1 MSRVGGSDHRSGDW
15 LVNTI
20 IAVMVGLV
28 VAVVVVGASILIDRH
43 SAPGIEIVHHQPAA
57 PKVHISGAVATP
69 GVYSLPANARLADAI
84 AAGGGLSARA
94 DPSGINLAARVGDGE
109 RIVIPAIEEAQPS
122 EGESTPAGPGMIN
135 INTATAAELEV
146 LPGIGPV
153 LAGRIVDDREANGPF
168 LGVDGLTRVDGISAA
183 TVDEVRDLVTIDE

>member
-1 MSRVGGSDHRSGDW
+1 VSGAGGSDHRSGDW
-15 LVNTI
+15 FVNTI
-20 IAVMVGLV
+20 IAVIVGLV

-43 SAPGIEIVHHQPAA
+43 SAPGIEIVHHQPVA

-69 GVYSLPANARLADAI
+69 GAYSLPANARLADAI
-84 AAGGGLSARA
+84 AAGGGLSASA

-109 RIVIPAIEEAQPS
+109 RIVIPAIEESDPS
-122 EGESTPAGPGMIN
+122 AADATRTGPGMIN
-135 INTATAAELEV
+135 INTATAGELEL

-153 LAGRIVDDREANGPF
+153 LAGRIVDDRESNGPF
-168 LGVDGLTRVDGISAA
+168 LAVDGLTRVDGISAS